1 MKNNMINY
9 FDTNQIK
16 NFFSIKNVGKNV
28 FIKNNCSIENPKK
41 ISIGDN
47 VRIDDFCVF
56 SGKSKISIGSNV
68 HIGPY
73 SFFNSSDKITLEDY
87 VSLSNYVAIFTGTE
101 DIDGGFFAN
110 PTLDEKYRN
119 PSKGKIVI
127 RKYSWIGPKCTILP
141 NTTLNRGVAVLGHSL
156 VSKSLPSWKIFYGNP
171 IKFLK
176 NRKKNIIKITKQ
188 YEKSFNVNKKK
199 S

>member
-28 FIKNNCSIENPKK
+28 FIKKNCSIENPNK
-41 ISIGDN
+41 ISIGVN

-56 SGKSKISIGSNV
+56 SGKSTISIGSNV

-87 VSLSNYVAIFTGTE
+87 VSLSNYVTIFTGTE
-101 DIDGGFFAN
+101 DIDGDFFAN

-119 PSKGKIVI
+119 P
-127 RKYSWIGPKCTILP
+127 
-141 NTTLNRGVAVLGHSL
+141 
-156 VSKSLPSWKIFYGNP
+156 
-171 IKFLK
+171 
-176 NRKKNIIKITKQ
+176 
-188 YEKSFNVNKKK
+188 
-199 S
+199 

>member
-56 SGKSKISIGSNV
+56 LSHLIFVSSLM
-68 HIGPY
+68 
-73 SFFNSSDKITLEDY
+73 SFFYT
-87 VSLSNYVAIFTGTE
+87 SLY
-101 DIDGGFFAN
+101 
-110 PTLDEKYRN
+110 LY
-119 PSKGKIVI
+119 
-127 RKYSWIGPKCTILP
+127 PKLF
-141 NTTLNRGVAVLGHSL
+141 V
-156 VSKSLPSWKIFYGNP
+156 
-171 IKFLK
+171 
-176 NRKKNIIKITKQ
+176 
-188 YEKSFNVNKKK
+188 
-199 S
+199 